1 MTATLP
7 IPPHFALRHQPRRL
21 RRRAAM
27 RAMLRETQLQASDFL
42 LPIFLVEGTGV
53 REEIASMP
61 GVFRHSIDSC
71 LQLCGEAVARR
82 IPGVLLFGVVAAQ
95 CKDASGSASWDSNGL
110 VQRATRAIR
119 EHYPDLLVI
128 ADACFCE
135 YTDHGHCG
143 VLAPDGD
150 RDDPATLE
158 NLQRQA
164 LSYAEAG
171 VDVIAPSGMVDGMVL
186 AIREALDAA
195 RYERVAVLSY
205 AIKYASAFYGP
216 FRDAADS
223 APSFG
228 DRRAYQMDPA
238 NRREA
243 FRELALDL
251 EEGADMVMVK
261 PAMPYL
267 DILRD
272 VRERCDFP
280 VLAYQVS
287 GEYSMLR
294 AAAAAGALEL
304 QRSVL
309 ESLLAIKRAGA
320 DAIISYFAIE
330 VADWLD

>member
-1 MTATLP
+1 MKL
-7 IPPHFALRHQPRRL
+7 HSLRHQPRRL
-21 RRRAAM
+21 RRQAAM
-27 RAMLRETQLQASDFL
+27 RALLRETHLHPSDFL
-42 LPIFLVEGTGV
+42 LPIFLVEGEAI
-53 REEIASMP
+53 RSEIASMP
-61 GVFRHSIDSC
+61 GVFRHSIDSA
-71 LQLCGEAVARR
+71 LRLCGDAVDRG
-82 IPGVLLFGVVAAQ
+82 IPGVLLFGVLDAPA
-95 CKDASGSASWDSNGL
+95 KDAVGSASWASEGL
-110 VQRATRAIR
+110 VQRASRTIKERF
-119 EHYPDLLVI
+119 PNLLVI

-143 VLAPDGD
+143 VLDAHGD
-150 RDDPATLE
+150 RDDNATLE
-158 NLQRQA
+158 NLQQQA

-195 RYERVAVLSY
+195 RHENVAVLSY

-228 DRRAYQMDPA
+228 DRRAYQMDSA

-243 FRELALDL
+243 FRELDLDL

-261 PAMPYL
+261 PAMAYL
-267 DILRD
+267 DLIHD

-280 VLAYQVS
+280 VFAYQVS

-294 AAAAAGALEL
+294 AAAQAGYLDL
-304 QRSVL
+304 QNSVL

-320 DAIISYFAIE
+320 DGIITYSAVE
-330 VADWLD
+330 VCDWLR

>member
-1 MTATLP
+1 MTP
-7 IPPHFALRHQPRRL
+7 ISSLHRPRRL
-21 RRRAAM
+21 RRKSAM
-27 RAMLRETQLQASDFL
+27 RALLRETGLRSTDFL
-42 LPIFLVEGTGV
+42 LPIFLVDGQGI
-53 REEIASMP
+53 RSEISSMP
-61 GVFRHSIDSC
+61 GVFRHSIDSA
-71 LQLCGEAVARR
+71 LQLCAEAEARE
-82 IPGVLLFGVVAAQ
+82 IPGVLLFGVMDSQ
-95 CKDASGSASWDSNGL
+95 SKDAQGSASWQSDGL
-110 VQRATRAIR
+110 VQRASLAIK
-119 EHYPDLLVI
+119 EQFPDLLVL

-143 VLAPDGD
+143 VLNTHQD

-158 NLQRQA
+158 NLQRLA

-171 VDVIAPSGMVDGMVL
+171 VDVIAPSGMVDGMVQ
-186 AIREALDAA
+186 AIREILDAA
-195 RYERVAVLSY
+195 RHENVAILSY

-243 FRELALDL
+243 FRELQLDL
-251 EEGADMVMVK
+251 AEGADMIMVK
-261 PAMPYL
+261 PALAYL
-267 DILRD
+267 DLIRD

-280 VLAYQVS
+280 VFAYQVS

-294 AAAAAGALEL
+294 AASQAGFLDWKGAL
-304 QRSVL
+304 L

-320 DAIISYFAIE
+320 DGIITYAALE
-330 VADWLD
+330 ACDWLS

>member
-1 MTATLP
+1 MNFVP
-7 IPPHFALRHQPRRL
+7 SRHQPRRL
-21 RRRAAM
+21 RRQPAM
-27 RAMLRETQLQASDFL
+27 RALLRETQVQPSDFL
-42 LPIFLVEGTGV
+42 LPIFLVEGEQI
-53 REEIASMP
+53 RAEISSMP
-61 GVFRHSIDSC
+61 GVYRHSIDSA
-71 LQLCGEAVARR
+71 LRLCADAAERG
-82 IPGVLLFGVVAAQ
+82 IPGVLLFGVVSAEV
-95 CKDASGSASWDSNGL
+95 KDAVGSASWQTEGL
-110 VQRATRAIR
+110 VQRASRAIK
-119 EHYPDLLVI
+119 EQFPDLLII

-143 VLAPDGD
+143 VLSSSGD
-150 RDDPATLE
+150 RDNNRTLE
-158 NLQRQA
+158 NLQQQA

-171 VDVIAPSGMVDGMVL
+171 VDVIAPSGMVDGMVMAL
-186 AIREALDAA
+186 REALDAA
-195 RYERVAVLSY
+195 RHEEVAVLSY

-261 PAMPYL
+261 PAMAYL
-267 DILRD
+267 DVIRE
-272 VRERCDFP
+272 VRERCNFP
-280 VLAYQVS
+280 VFAYQAS

-294 AAAAAGALEL
+294 AAAQTGYLDL

-309 ESLLAIKRAGA
+309 ESLVAIKRAGA
-320 DAIISYFAIE
+320 DGIITYSALE
-330 VADWLD
+330 ACDWLG

>member
-1 MTATLP
+1 MNFVP
-7 IPPHFALRHQPRRL
+7 SRHQPRRL
-21 RRRAAM
+21 RRQPAM
-27 RAMLRETQLQASDFL
+27 RALLRETQVQPSDFL
-42 LPIFLVEGTGV
+42 LPIFLVEGEQI
-53 REEIASMP
+53 RAEISSMP
-61 GVFRHSIDSC
+61 GVYRHSIDSA
-71 LQLCGEAVARR
+71 LRLCADAAERG
-82 IPGVLLFGVVAAQ
+82 IPGVLLFGVVSAEV
-95 CKDASGSASWDSNGL
+95 KDAVGSASWQTEGL
-110 VQRATRAIR
+110 VQRASRAIK
-119 EHYPDLLVI
+119 EQFPDLLII

-143 VLAPDGD
+143 VLSSSGD
-150 RDDPATLE
+150 RDDNRTLE
-158 NLQRQA
+158 NLQQQA

-171 VDVIAPSGMVDGMVL
+171 VDVIAPSGMVDGMVMAL
-186 AIREALDAA
+186 REALDAA
-195 RYERVAVLSY
+195 RHEEVAVLSY

-261 PAMPYL
+261 PAMAYL
-267 DILRD
+267 DIIRD
-272 VRERCDFP
+272 VRERCNFP
-280 VLAYQVS
+280 VFAYQVS

-294 AAAAAGALEL
+294 AAAQTGYLDL

-309 ESLLAIKRAGA
+309 ESLVAIKRAGA
-320 DAIISYFAIE
+320 DGIITYSALE
-330 VADWLD
+330 ACDWLG

>member
-1 MTATLP
+1 MNFVP
-7 IPPHFALRHQPRRL
+7 SRHQPRRL
-21 RRRAAM
+21 RRQPAM
-27 RAMLRETQLQASDFL
+27 RALLRETQVQPSDFL
-42 LPIFLVEGTGV
+42 LPIFLVEGEQI
-53 REEIASMP
+53 RAEISSMP
-61 GVFRHSIDSC
+61 GVYRHSIDSA
-71 LQLCGEAVARR
+71 LRLCADAAERG
-82 IPGVLLFGVVAAQ
+82 IPGVLLFGVVCAEV
-95 CKDASGSASWDSNGL
+95 KDAVGSASWQTEGL
-110 VQRATRAIR
+110 VQRASRAIK
-119 EHYPDLLVI
+119 EQFPDLLII

-143 VLAPDGD
+143 VLSSSGD
-150 RDDPATLE
+150 RDNNRTLE
-158 NLQRQA
+158 NLQQQA

-171 VDVIAPSGMVDGMVL
+171 VDVIAPSGMVDGMVMAL
-186 AIREALDAA
+186 REALDAA
-195 RYERVAVLSY
+195 RHEEVAVLSY

-261 PAMPYL
+261 PAMAYL
-267 DILRD
+267 DIIRD
-272 VRERCDFP
+272 VRERCNFP
-280 VLAYQVS
+280 VFAYQVS

-294 AAAAAGALEL
+294 AAAQTGYLDL

-309 ESLLAIKRAGA
+309 ESLVAIKRAGA
-320 DAIISYFAIE
+320 DGIITYSALE
-330 VADWLD
+330 ACDWLG

>member
-1 MTATLP
+1 MNFVP
-7 IPPHFALRHQPRRL
+7 SRHQPRRL
-21 RRRAAM
+21 RRQPAM
-27 RAMLRETQLQASDFL
+27 RALLRETQVQPSNFL
-42 LPIFLVEGTGV
+42 LPIFLVEGEQI
-53 REEIASMP
+53 RAEISSMP
-61 GVFRHSIDSC
+61 GVYRHSIDSA
-71 LQLCGEAVARR
+71 LRLCANAAERG
-82 IPGVLLFGVVAAQ
+82 IPGVLLFGVVSAEV
-95 CKDASGSASWDSNGL
+95 KDAVGSASWQTEGL
-110 VQRATRAIR
+110 VQRASRAIK
-119 EHYPDLLVI
+119 EQFPDLLII

-143 VLAPDGD
+143 VLSRSGD
-150 RDDPATLE
+150 RDDNRTLE
-158 NLQRQA
+158 NLQQQA

-171 VDVIAPSGMVDGMVL
+171 VDVIAPSGMVDGMVMAL
-186 AIREALDAA
+186 REALDAA
-195 RYERVAVLSY
+195 RHEEVAVLSY

-261 PAMPYL
+261 PAMAYL
-267 DILRD
+267 DIIRD
-272 VRERCDFP
+272 VRERCNFP
-280 VLAYQVS
+280 VFAYQVS

-294 AAAAAGALEL
+294 AAAQTGYLDL

-309 ESLLAIKRAGA
+309 ESLVAIKRAGA
-320 DAIISYFAIE
+320 DGIITYSALE
-330 VADWLD
+330 ACDWLG